1 MQYLCPNCGSFMEVI
16 STASFPPIIT
26 YHCFNCGFKS
36 KPLKETVECA
46 YLPMDLWAEEDDD
59 EIQHNR

>member
-1 MQYLCPNCGSFMEVI
+1 MEVI

-36 KPLKETVECA
+36 KPLKETVECE
-46 YLPMDLWAEEDDD
+46 YLPKELWVEDGEN
-59 EIQHNR
+59 EIQSNR

>member
-36 KPLKETVECA
+36 KPLKETVECM
-46 YLPMDLWAEEDDD
+46 YLPKELWAEEGED
-59 EIQHNR
+59 EIQYNR